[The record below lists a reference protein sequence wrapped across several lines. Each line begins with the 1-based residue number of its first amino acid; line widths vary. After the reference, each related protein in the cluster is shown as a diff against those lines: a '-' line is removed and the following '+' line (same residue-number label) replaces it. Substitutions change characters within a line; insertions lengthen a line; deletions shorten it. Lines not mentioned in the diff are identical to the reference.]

1 MSNEQQQLNKINQQQ
16 GASTWLTTSPVKDE
30 GYTINKNCFWDLLQL
45 RYGWQLQR
53 LPTICECGIRLTMD
67 HALSCKK
74 GDFISLRL
82 NQIRDLR
89 ANLLKI
95 ICHGVLIEPTLQ
107 QVTGESLHERTANIT
122 DEARVD
128 IAARG
133 FCISEQRAFF
143 DIRVFN
149 PMAQWYRSQELTKA
163 YEINGRK
170 KKRQY
175 NERISEV
182 EHSSFIPS
190 IMTALGGMLRE
201 VSKFYSRLSE
211 SITEKS
217 KERYSV
223 IKNWISWKI
232 LFALI
237 NCVCMCVRGSRSVYP
252 LRDIDV
258 KNDPL
263 TSEILVHMS

>member
-1 MSNEQQQLNKINQQQ
+1 MSNEQQRLNKINQQQ

-143 DIRVFN
+143 DISVFN

-163 YEINGRK
+163 YEINERK